1 MKLKLGPETLHG
13 FYLNDRV
20 VDLASTS
27 SVHGIRHLTGSVV
40 RLTKGGVLHV
50 LWDSGRLEQFSAA
63 ADASRIKKIDAGED
77 W

>member
-1 MKLKLGPETLHG
+1 MGVKMKPETLYG

-50 LWDSGRLEQFSAA
+50 LWDSGRLERFSAA
-63 ADASRIKKIDAGED
+63 ADSWIKKIDAGED